1 MQLGCALQFE
11 SPHTS
16 LGYRTSED
24 MEASPAADNLN
35 PIEKNSMTSQKLTM
49 TMPSF
54 SATLPGSG
62 QWGIDSASLSLC
74 SIC

>member
-1 MQLGCALQFE
+1 MQWVVHSSSR

-24 MEASPAADNLN
+24 MEASPAADNLTH
-35 PIEKNSMTSQKLTM
+35 EKNSMTSQKLTM